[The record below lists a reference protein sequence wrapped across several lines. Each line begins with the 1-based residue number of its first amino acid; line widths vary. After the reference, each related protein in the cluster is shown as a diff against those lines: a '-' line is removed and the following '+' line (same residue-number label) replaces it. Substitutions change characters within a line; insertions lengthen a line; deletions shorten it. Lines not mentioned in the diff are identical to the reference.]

1 MRLRFLHHL
10 SAPTALA
17 AAMLASGCATTAQLP
32 SAVQTPAALAPP
44 DAQDVTGTVEIRPVI
59 EDVPA
64 GAVPVVRYGRYTLV
78 ELLPE
83 PAQRDLTRQ
92 VIEVAIPPSFD
103 ASVGDAL
110 RHVLL
115 RTGYRLCDAA
125 DAAPLYALP
134 LPAAHL
140 RLGPLPLRDALL
152 ALAGPAWQLSIDD
165 GARQVCFQ
173 RRARTAM
180 TPPLAA
186 SASAQTPR
194 SEPEEVRP

>member
-10 SAPTALA
+10 AAPAALA
-17 AAMLASGCATTAQLP
+17 VAMLAAGCATTAQP
-32 SAVQTPAALAPP
+32 PAFVQAPAATDAPV
-44 DAQDVTGTVEIRPVI
+44 ATAAIEVRTVIDDMP
-59 EDVPA
+59 P
-64 GAVPVVRYGRYTLV
+64 GAVPVARYGRYTLL
-78 ELLPE
+78 ELVPE
-83 PAQRDLTRQ
+83 PAQRDLMRQ
-92 VIEVAIPPSFD
+92 VIEVAIPLSFD
-103 ASVGDAL
+103 ASIGDAL

-125 DAAPLYALP
+125 DAAPLFALP

-173 RRARTAM
+173 RRVTA
-180 TPPLAA
+180 AA
-186 SASAQTPR
+186 APAVAATAPAPIQPR
-194 SEPEEVRP
+194 EPEEVQP

>member
-1 MRLRFLHHL
+1 MRLRFLHYL
-10 SAPTALA
+10 AAPAALA
-17 AAMLASGCATTAQLP
+17 VAMLAAGCATTAQP
-32 SAVQTPAALAPP
+32 PASVQAPAETGSPAATGALEVRSVIDDMPP
-44 DAQDVTGTVEIRPVI
+44 
-59 EDVPA
+59 
-64 GAVPVVRYGRYTLV
+64 GAVPVARYGRYTLV
-78 ELLPE
+78 ELVPE
-83 PAQRDLTRQ
+83 PAQRDLMRQ

-125 DAAPLYALP
+125 DAAPLFALP

-165 GARQVCFQ
+165 SARQVCLQ
-173 RRARTAM
+173 RRVTA
-180 TPPLAA
+180 AA
-186 SASAQTPR
+186 APALVAPASSPSTGR
-194 SEPEEVRP
+194 WRC

>member
-1 MRLRFLHHL
+1 MRLRFLHYL
-10 SAPTALA
+10 AAPAALA
-17 AAMLASGCATTAQLP
+17 VAMLAAGCATTAQP
-32 SAVQTPAALAPP
+32 PASVQAPAETDSPAATGALEVRSVIDDMPP
-44 DAQDVTGTVEIRPVI
+44 
-59 EDVPA
+59 
-64 GAVPVVRYGRYTLV
+64 GAVPVARYGRYTLV
-78 ELLPE
+78 ELVPE
-83 PAQRDLTRQ
+83 PAQRDLMRQ

-125 DAAPLYALP
+125 DAAPLFALP

-165 GARQVCFQ
+165 SARQVCLQ
-173 RRARTAM
+173 RRVTA
-180 TPPLAA
+180 AA
-186 SASAQTPR
+186 APALVAPASSPSQTR
-194 SEPEEVRP
+194 EPEEVQP

>member
-1 MRLRFLHHL
+1 MRLSARLLHR
-10 SAPTALA
+10 LA
-17 AAMLASGCATTAQLP
+17 APAAVVGAVFSAGCATTAQP
-32 SAVQTPAALAPP
+32 PATVQTTAAPGELGPIEAPP
-44 DAQDVTGTVEIRPVI
+44 VI
-59 EDVPA
+59 DDVPA
-64 GAVPVVRYGRYTLV
+64 GFVSVVRYGRYTLV
-78 ELLPE
+78 ELVPE
-83 PAQRDLTRQ
+83 LAQRDLMRQ

-140 RLGPLPLRDALL
+140 HIGPLPLRDALL
-152 ALAGPAWQLSIDD
+152 ALAGPAWELSIDD

-173 RRARTAM
+173 RRTTFAAVPTSM
-180 TPPLAA
+180 PNTP
-186 SASAQTPR
+186 AQAQH
-194 SEPEEVRP
+194 SEPEEVQP